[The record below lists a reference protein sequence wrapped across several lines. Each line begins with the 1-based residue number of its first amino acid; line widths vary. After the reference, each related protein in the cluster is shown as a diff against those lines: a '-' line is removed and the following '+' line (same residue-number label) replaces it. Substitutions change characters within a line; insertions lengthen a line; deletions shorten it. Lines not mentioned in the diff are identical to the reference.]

1 MKLDDEKGVWIET
14 IKLTLHPQ
22 YDSELIQ
29 ILNRMPKGR
38 KAKLIGDAILQVYG
52 KSRVGSQETKRVDLG
67 EAKTD
72 EVKHL
77 EPEPEQER
85 VESKPKGKRKIMAD
99 TF

>member
-1 MKLDDEKGVWIET
+1 MQQVM
-14 IKLTLHPQ
+14 IKLTLDEA

-52 KSRVGSQETKRVDLG
+52 KGRVGSQETRRVDLG

-77 EPEPEQER
+77 EPEPE